1 MGYKFDTKLEVF
13 HEKKYD
19 WIFELLQIQFLTYQY
34 NINSHSCAKNKVLEA
49 QISCQGADIC
59 AKNMKEIKIQK
70 TNFCMKFCARK
81 FSSLAN

>member
-49 QISCQGADIC
+49 
-59 AKNMKEIKIQK
+59 
-70 TNFCMKFCARK
+70 
-81 FSSLAN
+81 